1 MAFPP
6 ELLNRNEELVLDL
19 RPHWWYFTPSAIV
32 LGVALLLGLIALGWG
47 DGAFEQAGKLII
59 AIAILV
65 AVGWFATRYAQ
76 WYTTNFVVTSDRVI
90 YRVGVF
96 AKKGTEIPL
105 DKINAVHFDQRIFER
120 LLGLGTIK
128 IESAAES
135 GSSTFEDIRKPS
147 AVQNVI
153 YQQADALG
161 DRDAERMGQ
170 VAAQALSET
179 RGSGQS
185 TVPEQIAQLDDLR
198 KRGAITEADYQAKK
212 AELLGRM

>member
-1 MAFPP
+1 M
-6 ELLNRNEELVLDL
+6 
-19 RPHWWYFTPSAIV
+19 
-32 LGVALLLGLIALGWG
+32 
-47 DGAFEQAGKLII
+47 
-59 AIAILV
+59 
-65 AVGWFATRYAQ
+65 
-76 WYTTNFVVTSDRVI
+76 I

-135 GSSTFEDIRKPS
+135 GSSTFEDLRKPS

-170 VAAQALSET
+170 VAAQAVASSS
-179 RGSGQS
+179 GSGS
-185 TVPEQIAQLDDLR
+185 PTVPEQIRALDDLR
-198 KRGAITEADYQAKK
+198 KQGAITEEEYEAKK